1 MRNAVFV
8 NLKILKFQFFGE
20 NIGLKLK
27 ENNYSMAD
35 FNEALYWVQK
45 QYFQAVA
52 MKNFDWEKLK
62 NVKCDESNTVQIAV
76 LNAVC
81 RIVEIL
87 LY

>member
-1 MRNAVFV
+1 
-8 NLKILKFQFFGE
+8 
-20 NIGLKLK
+20 
-27 ENNYSMAD
+27 MAD

-62 NVKCDESNTVQIAV
+62 NVKCDDESNTVQIAV

>member
-1 MRNAVFV
+1 
-8 NLKILKFQFFGE
+8 
-20 NIGLKLK
+20 
-27 ENNYSMAD
+27 MAD

-62 NVKCDESNTVQIAV
+62 IVKCDDESNTVQIAI